1 MVFHRIYESVELG
14 NASFVQQPP
23 SKLVAPLVIH
33 STEPSRDGQ
42 LIQSVGVVALQLTP
56 RCTRW
61 TAVAFTRAVTVEPDA
76 TCNSSSDGLVI
87 SAVSAKPQSIVT
99 RTTLPSDCSATTRP
113 VHWFRALTSPCFDRS
128 RMTSSARMQT
138 KTGPGATS
146 AAALIDPSRTR
157 TVARPLAV
165 STTVPATTFSTP
177 TDAATATS
185 TGRLKT
191 SGTDPTCRMNPP
203 ESTAIRSPSVR
214 ASTRS

>member
-14 NASFVQQPP
+14 NAYFVQQPP

-42 LIQSVGVVALQLTP
+42 LIQSVGVVALQLPP

-61 TAVAFTRAVTVEPDA
+61 TAVAFTSAVTVEPDV

-87 SAVSAKPQSIVT
+87 SAVSAKPQSTVT

-113 VHWFRALTSPCFDRS
+113 VHWFRALASPCFDRS
-128 RMTSSARMQT
+128 RMTSSARKQT
-138 KTGPGATS
+138 KTRPGATS
-146 AAALIDPSRTR
+146 AAALIDPSPTR
-157 TVARPLAV
+157 TVARPSAV

-177 TDAATATS
+177 TGAATATS
-185 TGRLKT
+185 AGRLKT
-191 SGTDPTCRMNPP
+191 SGTDP
-203 ESTAIRSPSVR
+203 I
-214 ASTRS
+214 